1 MTGRLGIL
9 GAVFRNRVLR
19 DLEWAYLLFSF
30 GEWATWVAVIVYAY
44 GRGGAGEA
52 GWVVFASL
60 APSVV
65 LAPAVAALGDRFARD
80 RVLLGTYAAQ
90 AVVMAVTAVALAAG
104 ASALLVYA
112 LAIVTATLV
121 ALSRPLHAALMPEVV
136 ASPDDLTATNV
147 VSGMAESAGS
157 LIGPLGAGLL
167 IGVGGPAAVFAVAA
181 LGNVVGAASVV
192 GVVRR
197 GIVVDRHHLVA
208 RIVTPNEASPAA
220 EATRSSRWRSATGEL
235 AGGVRAILADSRLL
249 AIVIVATW
257 ATLLVGAMDILYAVL
272 AIEIMGLGDS
282 GVGLVGAVGGIGAM
296 LGAAGGLLLVGRERL
311 GSALIASAIL
321 FGGGVAAIG
330 AIPGPLA
337 AAGMLVLA
345 GMGSGLTYVGAQT
358 LIHRLAG
365 DDVMSRVFGVLQ
377 GLMMG
382 ATAIGAIAVPV
393 VISLVG
399 DRAAFIV
406 AGLSLPVILALVGWA
421 IVRGD
426 RLGAGR
432 AADLRLLRGVP
443 MLAPLSG
450 PVLERLA
457 AGAARSQHPG
467 GSVVIREG
475 ASGDRFHVVVAGD
488 LSVSVAG
495 NPVRTLGPGDG
506 FGEIALIK
514 DVPRTAT
521 VTAVDDVTL
530 VSIERGAFLEALG
543 GQVRSGTIAAGLVD
557 DRLSADA
564 TRT

>member
-1 MTGRLGIL
+1 MTGRLRIL
-9 GAVFRNRVLR
+9 GAVFRNDVLR
-19 DLEWAYLLFSF
+19 SLEGAYLLFAF
-30 GEWATWVAVIVYAY
+30 GEWATWVAVIVFAY
-44 GRGGAGEA
+44 GRGGAAEA
-52 GWVVFASL
+52 GLVVFASL

-90 AVVMAVTAVALAAG
+90 ATLMAVTAFAVAAG
-104 ASALLVYA
+104 ASALIVYV
-112 LAIVTATLV
+112 LAIATATLV
-121 ALSRPLHAALMPEVV
+121 SLSRPLHAALMPEVV

-167 IGVGGPAAVFAVAA
+167 IGIGGPAAVFAVAA
-181 LGNVVGAASVV
+181 LGNVVGAASVL
-192 GVVRR
+192 GLVRR
-197 GIVVDRHHLVA
+197 GIVIDRRHLVPG
-208 RIVTPNEASPAA
+208 IASPHGAGPTA
-220 EATRSSRWRSATGEL
+220 VAPSSRWRAVTSEL
-235 AGGVRAILADSRLL
+235 AGGIRAILADSRLL

-272 AIEIMGLGDS
+272 AIEIMGLGDG
-282 GVGLVGAVGGIGAM
+282 GVGFVGALGGVGAII
-296 LGAAGGLLLVGRERL
+296 GAAGGLFLVGRERL
-311 GSALIASAIL
+311 GFALIASAVL

-330 AIPGPLA
+330 AIPGPVA
-337 AAGMLVLA
+337 AAGLLILA

-399 DRAAFIV
+399 DRATFIV

-457 AGAARSQHPG
+457 AGAVRSDHPA
-467 GSVVIREG
+467 GSVVVREG
-475 ASGDRFHVVVAGD
+475 ASGDRFYVVVAGD
-488 LSVSVAG
+488 LVVTAAG
-495 NPVRTLGPGDG
+495 SRIRRLGPGDG
-506 FGEIALIK
+506 FGEIALIR

-521 VTAVDDVTL
+521 VTAVDNGTL
-530 VSIERGAFLEALG
+530 LSIERGAFLEALG
-543 GQVRSGTIAAGLVD
+543 GQARSGTIAAGLVD
-557 DRLSADA
+557 DRLTADA
-564 TRT
+564 TRA

>member
-1 MTGRLGIL
+1 MSGRLGIL
-9 GAVFRNRVLR
+9 GAVFRNGVLR
-19 DLEWAYLLFSF
+19 SLEGAYVLFAF

-44 GRGGAGEA
+44 GRGEA
-52 GWVVFASL
+52 SEAALVVFASL
-60 APSVV
+60 VPSVV
-65 LAPAVAALGDRFARD
+65 LAPAIAALGDRYARD
-80 RVLLGTYAAQ
+80 RVLLWTYAAQ
-90 AVVMAVTAVALAAG
+90 AVLMAVTGLALAIG
-104 ASALLVYA
+104 AAAPVVYA
-112 LAIVTATLV
+112 LAIATSTLV
-121 ALSRPLHAALMPEVV
+121 SLPRPLHAALMPEVV

-157 LIGPLGAGLL
+157 LIGPLGAGIL
-167 IGVGGPAAVFAVAA
+167 IGIGGPAAVFAVGA
-181 LGNVVGAASVV
+181 LGNAVGAVSVL

-197 GIVVDRHHLVA
+197 GLVIDRRHLVPE
-208 RIVTPNEASPAA
+208 VASPDGTLPTAHA
-220 EATRSSRWRSATGEL
+220 PSSRWRSATNQL
-235 AGGVRAILADSRLL
+235 AGGIRAILADSRLL

-257 ATLLVGAMDILYAVL
+257 ASLLVGAMDILYAVL
-272 AIEIMGLGDS
+272 AIDIMGLDDG
-282 GVGLVGAVGGIGAM
+282 GVGFVGAVGGFGAIV
-296 LGAAGGLLLVGRERL
+296 GAAGGLLLVGRERL
-311 GSALIASAIL
+311 GFALIASAVL
-321 FGGGVAAIG
+321 FGGCVAAIG
-330 AIPGPLA
+330 AIPGPIA
-337 AAGMLVLA
+337 AAGLLILA

-399 DRAAFIV
+399 DRATFIV
-406 AGLSLPVILALVGWA
+406 AGLSLPVILAFVGWA

-432 AADLRLLRGVP
+432 AADLRLLRGVQ

-457 AGAARSQHPG
+457 AGSTRSLYPA

-475 ASGDRFHVVVAGD
+475 ASGDQFHVVVAGE

-495 NPVRTLGPGDG
+495 RRIRGLGPGDG
-506 FGEIALIK
+506 FGEIALIR

-521 VTAVDDVTL
+521 VTTVDNVTL
-530 VSIERGAFLEALG
+530 VSIERRAFLEALG
-543 GQVRSGTIAAGLVD
+543 GQARSGTIAAGLVD
-557 DRLSADA
+557 DRLTADA
-564 TRT
+564 TRS